1 MMRKCLVLVTL
12 AFLAMLTASIAR
24 GQVPSSPVDIS
35 SSVSESKHPAIAMGP
50 GGDIH
55 VVWEGWT
62 SASWEILYSSKPVGG
77 VWTSPV
83 NISNTG
89 GASNRPAIAVGE
101 DGSLHVVWH
110 DEASGAWDILYA
122 SRAPGGSWSAAT
134 NISNNAGW
142 SFQPEIVVG
151 GDGSLHVVWHDHTS
165 GNRQILYASK
175 PVDGPWSPPT
185 QVWSNGGTSSFPA
198 LAVGEDGYLHLVWEE
213 RTPDN
218 WEILYATR
226 PPGGSWA
233 SPENVSG
240 SVRKSRRPGL
250 AVAGDGS
257 PHVVWQGEAEGN
269 LRLYYAARGQA
280 GSWSS
285 AADISEDVLTSTRS
299 AIVVAKDGSLYAAWV
314 GNGSGAGDILFAGK
328 PPGGFWTPAVNI
340 SSSDGASGEPAL
352 AVGEDGSPHVVWH
365 DNTPGSNHVFYASPS
380 TALAATPP
388 PAPAQTLPQSE
399 VGGSGG
405 GLSRAL
411 LTLALAGAGGAVLA
425 GGLLVVAR
433 RRLGSR

>member
-1 MMRKCLVLVTL
+1 MRKCLVLATL
-12 AFLAMLTASIAR
+12 AFLAALTVGIAR

-50 GGDIH
+50 DGDIH

-62 SASWEILYSSKPVGG
+62 SVSWEILYSGKRPGG
-77 VWTSPV
+77 VWSSPV
-83 NISNTG
+83 NVSNTS

-101 DGSLHVVWH
+101 DGTLHVVWH
-110 DEASGAWDILYA
+110 DEAGGDWDILYS
-122 SRAPGGSWSAAT
+122 SRAPGGSWSPAT

-142 SFQPEIVVG
+142 SFHPEIVVG
-151 GDGSLHVVWHDHTS
+151 GDGTLHVVWHDNTS
-165 GNRQILYASK
+165 KNWQILYVSK
-175 PVDGPWSPPT
+175 PVDGPWSLPT
-185 QVWSNGGTSSFPA
+185 PVWSSGGRSWFAA
-198 LAVGEDGYLHLVWEE
+198 LAVGGEGYLHLVWEE

-218 WEILYATR
+218 WEVLYTSR

-240 SVRKSRRPGL
+240 TAGMSRRPAL
-250 AVAGDGS
+250 AVAGDGF
-257 PHVVWQGEAEGN
+257 PHVVWQDEAGGN
-269 LRLYYAARGQA
+269 LRLRYAARGQD

-285 AADISEDVLTSTRS
+285 PVVVSDDVLASTRS
-299 AIVVAKDGSLYAAWV
+299 AVVAATDGSLYATWV
-314 GNGSGAGDILFAGK
+314 GNGSGGGDILFAAK
-328 PPGGFWTPAVNI
+328 PAGGSWTPAVNI

-352 AVGEDGSPHVVWH
+352 AVGDDGSPHVVWH
-365 DNTPGSNHVFYASPS
+365 DNTPGSDHVFYASPS
-380 TALAATPP
+380 TVLAATPP
-388 PAPAQTLPQSE
+388 PATAETPPKSE

-405 GLSRAL
+405 GLSWAL

-433 RRLGSR
+433 RRRGSR